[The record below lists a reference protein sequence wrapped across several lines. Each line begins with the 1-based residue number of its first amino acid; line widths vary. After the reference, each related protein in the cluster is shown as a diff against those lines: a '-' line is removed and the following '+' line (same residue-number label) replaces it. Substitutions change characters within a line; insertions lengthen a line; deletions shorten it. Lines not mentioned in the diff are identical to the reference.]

1 MRSVRFQQIVDFVQ
15 SRAGIDPALPENA
28 HRAALVADY
37 AQDAIGEAWTHFP
50 WPEIWLTEERTP
62 TGSPANS
69 VPFIAVGSTPI
80 GGVVKIHSANP
91 ATHPSRELSFTE
103 SDTAV
108 TITDSAYLAGT
119 PVWVEFTLPRPA
131 FSLTAYNPEATYS
144 PGDVVFHKSD
154 CWKCI
159 AQSTENTPSDE
170 NFWLK
175 QTVPAF
181 LADYI
186 KTKALAD
193 LLLEIPGQENKADY
207 LSRRA
212 EGILLREIDEAWLR
226 KGKVHHYT
234 ARFTY

>member
-1 MRSVRFQQIVDFVQ
+1 MRSVRFQQLVDFVQ

-62 TGSPANS
+62 TGSPATS
-69 VPFIAVGSTPI
+69 IPFVSAETNPI
-80 GGVVKIHSANP
+80 GSVVKVHSANP
-91 ATHPSRELSFTE
+91 ATHASRELSFIE
-103 SDTAV
+103 SDTSV
-108 TITDSAYLAGT
+108 TITDADYAAGT
-119 PVWVEFTLPRPA
+119 PVWVEFTLPRPV
-131 FSLTAYNPEATYS
+131 FSLTAYNPEATYA
-144 PGDVVFHKSD
+144 PGDVVFYNGD

-159 AQSTENTPSDE
+159 AQSTDNAPDHAD
-170 NFWLK
+170 FWLK

-186 KTKALAD
+186 KTKGLAD

-226 KGKVHHYT
+226 KGRVHHYT
-234 ARFTY
+234 ARFQ